1 MENFTMKYS
10 KQLVLVTT
18 LLASSMS
25 QAFVIDFA
33 TLANTS
39 PGESAWKPL
48 VIAGSVNLTI
58 NGYNSAG
65 LAFAYLDA
73 KTGGLG
79 VCGEAL
85 STGATDSSANQCD
98 PSSDDNVHKTEYLT
112 FNFDQSVFIDNLW
125 FNNNH
130 DGGFGLGK
138 LIDIDG
144 DAYSVSEATK
154 TNGIGSWFLAANTD
168 FVISYHNGGCGVTQ
182 PLTYE
187 NSVSIGNCGTQFY
200 VEKMEFT
207 VLPPPPPPPEV
218 PEPGALAL
226 LGIGCAAL
234 GFARRRKA

>member
-1 MENFTMKYS
+1 MKT
-10 KQLVLVTT
+10 KQLLLATAM
-18 LLASSMS
+18 LASSLS
-25 QAFVIDFA
+25 QANIIDFA
-33 TLANTS
+33 NMANTT
-39 PGESAWKPL
+39 PGESAWQT
-48 VIAGSVNLTI
+48 LTI
-58 NGYNSAG
+58 IDSATLSITGTNSAG
-65 LAFAYLDA
+65 PAYAYLDYN
-73 KTGGLG
+73 TGGLG
-79 VCGEAL
+79 VCGNAIT
-85 STGATDSSANQCD
+85 TGQQNPSQPWVNQCN
-98 PSSDDNVHKTEYLT
+98 PSSDDNVTAGEYLT
-112 FNFDQSVFIDNLW
+112 FKFDKAVFINNLW

-130 DGGFGLGK
+130 DGGFASGS

-144 DAYSVSEATK
+144 TAYGVSEATK
-154 TNGIGSWFLAANTD
+154 GDGIGSWFLAANTD